1 MGIEQAVQTYGWI
14 HRSLEERDV
23 SLQLELVGGSPR
35 LQLFVVRRCANSLR
49 GIQKDVLPPLRFVK
63 VASLLCPSAGR
74 LQVALV

>member
-1 MGIEQAVQTYGWI
+1 MIGEALGEMGGPKDKLVANK
-14 HRSLEERDV
+14 
-23 SLQLELVGGSPR
+23 LELVGGSPR

-63 VASLLCPSAGR
+63 VASLLWPSAGR